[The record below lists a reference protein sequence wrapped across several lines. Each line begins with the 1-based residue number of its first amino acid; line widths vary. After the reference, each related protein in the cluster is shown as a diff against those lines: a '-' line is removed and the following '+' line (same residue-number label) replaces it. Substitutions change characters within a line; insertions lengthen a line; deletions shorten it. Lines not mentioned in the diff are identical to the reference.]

1 MIVHTARNMLIPPT
15 DNKKGDIIMKKST
28 RTIAAKAPT
37 AVAKGLGCLQSFP
50 AAFMGMVARQDN
62 GFRRPREDDQA
73 RPQLKGA

>member
-1 MIVHTARNMLIPPT
+1 MLIPPT